1 VVITAQRRTNQCT
14 RRTIRLLAALG
25 GSARIGTTYCH
36 IATRPKYE
44 IAPPVQQSHTEIP
57 LQTCFKAGSYQLGE
71 PFAAQDQGPTS
82 VIPKLLKMEVLKR
95 RTRYYQVFLAD
106 ELTMVPGI
114 EANEGLSLARNP
126 RTHLFN
132 GNW

>member
-1 VVITAQRRTNQCT
+1 MVITAQRRTNQCT

-82 VIPKLLKMEVLKR
+82 VIPKLLKMEVLQR
-95 RTRYYQVFLAD
+95 RAHYYQVFLAD

-114 EANEGLSLARNP
+114 EA
-126 RTHLFN
+126 TKV
-132 GNW
+132 

>member
-1 VVITAQRRTNQCT
+1 MYKENNT
-14 RRTIRLLAALG
+14 LLAALG

-82 VIPKLLKMEVLKR
+82 VIPKLLTLFHAGSDTTYSTYDFK
-95 RTRYYQVFLAD
+95 
-106 ELTMVPGI
+106 
-114 EANEGLSLARNP
+114 EGKGFCPIPFAHP
-126 RTHLFN
+126 
-132 GNW
+132 

>member
-1 VVITAQRRTNQCT
+1 MVITAQRRTNQCT

-82 VIPKLLKMEVLKR
+82 VIPKLLKMK
-95 RTRYYQVFLAD
+95 Y
-106 ELTMVPGI
+106 
-114 EANEGLSLARNP
+114 
-126 RTHLFN
+126 
-132 GNW
+132 